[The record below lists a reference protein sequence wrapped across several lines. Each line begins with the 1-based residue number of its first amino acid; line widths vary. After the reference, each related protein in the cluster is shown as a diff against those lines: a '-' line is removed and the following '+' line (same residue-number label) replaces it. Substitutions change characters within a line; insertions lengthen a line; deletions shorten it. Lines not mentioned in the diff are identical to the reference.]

1 MIEVV
6 DAAAAHQALARRA
19 LPCPDC
25 GAALQPWGR
34 ARSRT
39 VRDVDQGVLR
49 VRPDRGRCTGCGKT
63 HVVLTAPL
71 LPHRAYT
78 VAVIGQ
84 ALLGAARGR
93 GHRPIAA
100 ELAAPEATVRSWIR
114 RARRTAH
121 HLWTL
126 GVQAVVALEPD
137 ALPTRDLPD
146 PLACAIE
153 ALVAAAVTARRR
165 FGAADGGLWSQI
177 AVLTRGRLLAPSL
190 SG

>member
-1 MIEVV
+1 MIEVI
-6 DAAAAHQALARRA
+6 DAEAARQALTRRA

-25 GAALQPWGR
+25 GAALRPWGR

-39 VRDVDQGVLR
+39 VRDIGQGVLR
-49 VRPDRGRCTGCGKT
+49 VRPDRARCTGCGTT
-63 HVVLTAPL
+63 HVVLGAQF

-84 ALLGAARGR
+84 TLLGAVRGR
-93 GHRPIAA
+93 GHRLIAA
-100 ELAAPEATVRSWIR
+100 ELATPEATVRSWIR
-114 RARRTAH
+114 RARRTAQQ
-121 HLWTL
+121 LWTI
-126 GVQAVVALEPD
+126 GVQAVVALDSD

-153 ALVAAAVTARRR
+153 ALVAAAVTIQRR
-165 FGAADGGLWSQI
+165 FGAPASGLWSQI
-177 AVLTRGRLLAPSL
+177 AVLTRGRLLTPSP